1 MKFEQIICIYWFNLF
16 FIPKH
21 FHNLSACLLDFTLI
35 WVLYALYF
43 IFFNLKLKNW
53 IACFALHL
61 GYFFFKFIFTN
72 FIWIINGKY
81 QYSLSVKTD
90 FQRFRIWE
98 FEVEKILK
106 KNILIN
112 NCVVNPTFA
121 GDLIQRPVWSWP
133 QRFQGYR
140 KWGRCRWMGRTW
152 WSST

>member
-1 MKFEQIICIYWFNLF
+1 MKFEQIICIYLFNLF

-61 GYFFFKFIFTN
+61 GYFFKIYIHKFYLNYKWQIPVFTISKN
-72 FIWIINGKY
+72 WFPKVQN
-81 QYSLSVKTD
+81 LRLR
-90 FQRFRIWE
+90 RF
-98 FEVEKILK
+98 FK
-106 KNILIN
+106 KNILID
-112 NCVVNPTFA
+112 NCVVNPIFA

-140 KWGRCRWMGRTW
+140 KWGQCRWMGRTW